1 MKLAEAKL
9 EGFRSHYSTTVHL
22 QNYTCIIGRN
32 DCGKSAFL
40 RAIRLLLDPRVRPVE
55 EDLTKLEPAL
65 TEAYIEATF
74 LEVPAS
80 WPIGSNGTLK
90 LRRRIV
96 GTPLQWEA
104 MGSVPIVPELR
115 AMSVGQGTRGA
126 VEGSNAI
133 SAEIKAAL
141 GKMPPGRLSSDQWLD
156 LYHRIDTQGLVEK
169 ALDWGPIPESS
180 ISQWFQVV
188 FLAAD
193 SKAEEELGGS
203 RSVFDDLGGMLI
215 REAAKTSQAIAQ
227 KTAELQT
234 LLNAL
239 VEKDAD
245 GKWTYAPLNKM
256 EEILKKE
263 IETFDRDI
271 SLVHQPSAP
280 TLGDHRFGM
289 TLDVADPYVKG
300 ISNMGHGLR
309 RSLIFAMLRTFVRMP
324 EIVAQPS
331 ADDGGLQDAATP
343 EVFKIFLIEEPELY
357 LHPQAERARM
367 VELQQLS
374 TKPQTQVVLCTH
386 SAFFVDLQGQQSIVR
401 FARANRAKT
410 EVFGWT
416 GATLT
421 QGEKAWL
428 NTLRFFDGGATSM
441 LFADC
446 AVLCEG
452 ATEKLCVPKLAQ
464 DLNVYDSAFEIVD
477 CNGSGNIQTY
487 QKVLESLKVPYVIW
501 VDGDEDK
508 PEAKPHAAQKIADL
522 SASKSAIGAIVVN
535 RHDWEDA
542 AGMPTGKKSDKPLR
556 SWTKFVANGDACP
569 APLAQAIQAV
579 YARQDLDLRTPPA

>member
-1 MKLAEAKL
+1 MKLSKVVL
-9 EGFRSHYSTTVHL
+9 NGFRSHHSTTANL

-40 RAIRLLLDPRVRPVE
+40 RALRLLLDPRVRPVA
-55 EDLTKLEPAL
+55 EDLSKIAPVP
-65 TEAYIEATF
+65 TEAMIEAEFT
-74 LEVPAS
+74 EVPAE
-80 WPIGSNGTLK
+80 WPIGIDGVLE
-90 LRRRIV
+90 LRCRTSGATV
-96 GTPLQWEA
+96 QWEA
-104 MGSVPIVPELR
+104 RGMVPINPDLR
-115 AMSVGQGTRGA
+115 NMSVGQTTKGA
-126 VEGSNAI
+126 IEKSDAI
-133 SAEIKAAL
+133 SADIKAKL
-141 GKMPPGRLSSDQWLD
+141 GEMPGGTLKADQWLS
-156 LYHRIDTQGLVEK
+156 LFKTIDEQGLVEK
-169 ALDWGPIPESS
+169 HLDWGPVSEETIRSL
-180 ISQWFQVV
+180 FQVV

-193 SKAEEELGGS
+193 SKAEEEIGGS
-203 RSVFDDLGGMLI
+203 KSVFDDLGGMLI
-215 REAAKTSQAIAQ
+215 REAAKTSTVIAE

-239 VEKDAD
+239 VAKDAE
-245 GKWTYAPLNKM
+245 GKWTYGPLNKM

-263 IETFDRDI
+263 IESFDQDI

-280 TLGDHRFGM
+280 KLGDHRFGM

-300 ISNMGHGLR
+300 IGNMGHGLR

-324 EIVAQPS
+324 EIVSQPELNGGEAQE
-331 ADDGGLQDAATP
+331 AQGP
-343 EVFKIFLIEEPELY
+343 EIFKIFLIEEPELY

-367 VELQQLS
+367 LELQSLS

-401 FARANRAKT
+401 FARANREKT

-464 DLNVYDSAFEIVD
+464 DLHIYNSAFEIVD
-477 CNGSGNIQTY
+477 CNGDGNIQTY

-508 PEAKPHAAQKIADL
+508 PSAKSNSAKIIRTL
-522 SASKSAIGAIVVN
+522 SANKSSIGAIVIN

-542 AGMPTGKKSDKPLR
+542 AGMPSGETSEKPLR

-569 APLAQAIQAV
+569 APLEQAIRAV
-579 YARQDLDLRTPPA
+579 YARQDLDLRTPPV

>member
-1 MKLAEAKL
+1 MKLSKVVL
-9 EGFRSHYSTTVHL
+9 NGFRSHHATTAHL

-40 RAIRLLLDPRVRPVE
+40 RALRLLLDPRVRPVA
-55 EDLTKLEPAL
+55 EDLSKIEPL
-65 TEAYIEATF
+65 PTEALIEAEFTD
-74 LEVPAS
+74 VPAN
-80 WPIGSNGTLK
+80 WPIGINGVLE
-90 LRRRIV
+90 LRCRIS
-96 GTPLQWEA
+96 GATIRWEA
-104 MGSVPIVPELR
+104 KGMVPVDSDLR
-115 AMSVGQGTRGA
+115 NMSVGQTTKGA
-126 VEGSNAI
+126 IEKSDAI
-133 SAEIKAAL
+133 SADIKAEL
-141 GKMPPGRLSSDQWLD
+141 GGMPGGTLKAEQWLS
-156 LYHRIDTQGLVEK
+156 LFKTIDEKGLVEK
-169 ALDWGPIPESS
+169 HLDWGPVPDETIRNL
-180 ISQWFQVV
+180 FQIV

-203 RSVFDDLGGMLI
+203 KSVFDDLGGMLI
-215 REAAKTSQAIAQ
+215 REAAKTSKVIAE

-239 VEKDAD
+239 VAKDAE
-245 GKWTYAPLNKM
+245 GKWTYGPLNKM

-263 IETFDRDI
+263 IESFDRDI

-324 EIVAQPS
+324 EIVAQPNE
-331 ADDGGLQDAATP
+331 DDGGLQDPAPP
-343 EVFKIFLIEEPELY
+343 EIFKMFLIEEPELY

-367 VELQQLS
+367 LELQQLS

-401 FARANRAKT
+401 FARANRAQT

-464 DLNVYDSAFEIVD
+464 DLNIYNSAFEIVD

-501 VDGDEDK
+501 VDGDEDN
-508 PEAKPHAAQKIADL
+508 PDAKPHAAQKIADL

-542 AGMPTGKKSDKPLR
+542 AGMPSGKKSEKPLR

-569 APLAQAIQAV
+569 APLAQAVQAV
-579 YARQDLDLRTPPA
+579 YARQDLDLRTPPV